1 MLVGKLG
8 TPSRA
13 RACVRARVS
22 VNIVN
27 FRLGS
32 FTKLAAGSTHFVKGK
47 VGGGPPLA
55 EGGVVRVT
63 IGRGTEGGFCDG

>member
-1 MLVGKLG
+1 LVGKLT
-8 TPSRA
+8 TPSRVCASA
-13 RACVRARVS
+13 RARWT

-55 EGGVVRVT
+55 EGAVVRVT
-63 IGRGTEGGFCDG
+63 IGRGTKGGFCDG